1 MSEDETPEFFSRV
14 TRLSTR
20 LRADFLAASRKSSS
34 YSSTLTNRYLHALIA
49 LVPWI
54 SVVHSAESTRKPN
67 VLFIA
72 IDDLKPALGCYG
84 DAHAKTPNLDR
95 LAARALR
102 LDRAYCNQ
110 AVCGPSRNSMMT
122 GLRPQTLGIYDLS
135 TNFRVARP
143 DAITL
148 PQHFLNHGYHTFAIG
163 KILHTGHGNHD
174 DPASWSEK
182 HIHPKTDYYALPQ
195 NRPPA
200 GEGSKGEDQRGSPT
214 ESADVS
220 DDTYEDGL
228 IAAEA
233 VKKLAAMKDAKAPFY
248 LAVGFRCPHLPF
260 VAPTKYWDRIDA
272 AKLPL
277 PDGDA
282 LPQDAPE
289 AAGPS
294 TDELRKYKGIPQGKE
309 VLSEAQKRHLIHG
322 YYAATSYVDA
332 CAGRVLDAL
341 EAAGLADNTL
351 IVVWGDHGYHLGEH
365 GIWGKHT
372 NFELAARIPLMIAV
386 PGKPG
391 AASSALIETVDIYPT
406 LAALAGLPAPGGL
419 DGKSFAALFNN
430 PKFSHRDHVTHIYPR
445 RELLGRAV
453 RDDRYRL
460 VEWNK
465 IGATIDHAVLELYD
479 YQTDPD
485 EQINLASD
493 QPDVVAKLKALLA
506 KQPSSQPQV
515 TAKLAA
521 AAPTR
526 TDRAQPAAE
535 RTTQFHQR
543 DQNKDGKLNYDEF
556 LLHQRETSDAP
567 ERFHKL
573 DTNLDGSVSETEYVS
588 KGRFTKVPPSQP
600 PASPRK

>member
-1 MSEDETPEFFSRV
+1 MKNP
-14 TRLSTR
+14 LSMGVLLSLVLTS
-20 LRADFLAASRKSSS
+20 FASAR
-34 YSSTLTNRYLHALIA
+34 
-49 LVPWI
+49 
-54 SVVHSAESTRKPN
+54 EQPN

-84 DAHAKTPNLDR
+84 DAAANTPNLDR

-135 TNFRVARP
+135 TNFRIARP

-148 PQHFLNHGYHTFAIG
+148 PQHFLNQGYHTAAIG

-182 HIHPKTDYYALPQ
+182 HTHPKTDYYALPE

-200 GEGSKGEDQRGSPT
+200 GEGSKGEEKRGSPT
-214 ESADVS
+214 ESADVP

-228 IAAEA
+228 IATAA
-233 VKKLAAMKDAKAPFY
+233 VQKLATLKAAKAPFY
-248 LAVGFRCPHLPF
+248 FAVGFRCPHLPF
-260 VAPTKYWDRIDA
+260 VAPKKYWDRIDT

-277 PDGDA
+277 PASDT
-282 LPQDAPE
+282 LPHGAPE

-309 VLSEAQKRHLIHG
+309 VLSEEQKRHLIHG

-332 CAGRVLDAL
+332 CVGRVLDAL
-341 EAAGLADNTL
+341 EAAGLADNTI
-351 IVVWGDHGYHLGEH
+351 IVVWGDHGYHLGDH

-372 NFELAARIPLMIAV
+372 NFELAARIPFMVAL
-386 PGKPG
+386 PGKAG
-391 AASSALIETVDIYPT
+391 AVSSALVETVDIYPT
-406 LAALAGLPAPGGL
+406 LAALAGLPAPKGL
-419 DGKSFAALFNN
+419 DGKSFASLFDN
-430 PKFSHRDHVTHIYPR
+430 PTSPHRDHVTHVYPR

-465 IGATIDHAVLELYD
+465 IGAASDHAVLELYD
-479 YQTDPD
+479 YQTDPL
-485 EQINLASD
+485 ENTNLAMTY
-493 QPDVVAKLKALLA
+493 PDIASKLQTLLA
-506 KQPSSQPQV
+506 QQAAAQPQV
-515 TAKLAA
+515 TAKRSVAIPNSTGQA
-521 AAPTR
+521 QSAEE
-526 TDRAQPAAE
+526 RA
-535 RTTQFHQR
+535 RQFRQFDSNQDGSLTYEEFSAHQR
-543 DQNKDGKLNYDEF
+543 DLSN
-556 LLHQRETSDAP
+556 AP
-567 ERFHKL
+567 ARFHKL
-573 DTNLDGSVSETEYVS
+573 DTDKGGLLSEEEYKN
-588 KGRFTKVPPSQP
+588 KGKATKPQ
-600 PASPRK
+600 